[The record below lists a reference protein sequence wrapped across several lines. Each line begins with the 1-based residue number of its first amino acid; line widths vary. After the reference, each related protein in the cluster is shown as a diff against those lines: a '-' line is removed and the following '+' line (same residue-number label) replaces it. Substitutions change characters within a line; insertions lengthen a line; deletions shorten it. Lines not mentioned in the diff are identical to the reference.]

1 MNWSY
6 IKIAWRNISK
16 KKLQNIINLIGLI
29 CGITFI
35 MIVGAYIWD
44 AKQVNAHL
52 KNKDQQYLLQS
63 SYKKE
68 GLGLDITTVGALP
81 KALAEEYPQLVKN
94 YYRLDGLTCIVSN
107 GTDKFEEGA
116 SLGDPS
122 LLAMFGFELHA
133 GDINTALKDP
143 FSLVITEA
151 AAMKYFGRT
160 DALGEQLSIR
170 NFNGEKHDFMIT
182 GIIKPSYQN
191 SVLELTPALRSDF
204 FLPIASE
211 KYFGRDIDNWENPYI
226 IGFLELQ
233 QNVSPGQL
241 TTAIKTL
248 VSKHTDKTFADN
260 YSPDLKPLKSYYLES
275 NDGAIQKMIDIL
287 LYIAGFILLM
297 AIINFINFNLGQN
310 IGRLKEI
317 GIRKIM
323 GAQSN
328 QIASLLLT
336 EYVILLC
343 LILLICL
350 PLYILAK
357 PLFENIFMRRLPQLT
372 ELPYYFFLGILL
384 FSILI
389 GLISGLYPAIKLSR
403 NSLLNSVKL
412 QFDKVK
418 NKHSIRKALLFLQFT
433 TAIVILTSTIIIAR
447 QIHLFV
453 NSDLGYN
460 KEYILTVQTTRD
472 WSPEGVRKTQ
482 TIQQE
487 LEKLNEIEDISLSYE
502 TPNNIVGKAEIAL
515 MDKSDEPINS
525 QMIISDSKFA
535 DTYQIPMLAG
545 QFFSSNLV
553 DSMAPQEVVINR
565 KAMNVLGYEH
575 ADDIIG
581 RNLRING
588 SNDPIKVVGITEN
601 FIPNSMH
608 NPNTAIIWLNVA
620 QNNFYRYFN
629 IRMKPGSISNSI
641 QNIEKNWHFLM
652 PDAPFEYHFMEE
664 NIRKMYETEL
674 QLYRAS
680 ISATVITLIIVC
692 LGIIGLVS
700 LSISARSKEVGM
712 RKILG
717 AKLSDLLVLFSKEYY
732 LLFIAS
738 VLTAVP
744 ISFFMMKKWLT
755 NYEFRIQ
762 ISAWNYLLPI
772 LLLLALLA
780 GLILFILYRN
790 GRGNPI
796 HRLKE
801 D

>member
-52 KNKDQQYLLQS
+52 RNKDQQYLLQS
-63 SYKKE
+63 TYKKE
-68 GLGLDITTVGALP
+68 GLGIELTTLGALP

-94 YYRLDGLTCIVSN
+94 YYRIDGLTCIVSN
-107 GTDKFEEGA
+107 GSDKFEESA
-116 SLGDPS
+116 SLGDPTFLS
-122 LLAMFGFELHA
+122 MFGFELHA
-133 GDINTALKDP
+133 GDVNTALVDP

-151 AAMKYFGRT
+151 AAIKYFGRI

-170 NFNGEKHDFMIT
+170 NFKGEKHDFKVT
-182 GIIKPSYQN
+182 GIIKPNYRN
-191 SVLELTPALRSDF
+191 SVQELTPGLKGDF

-211 KYFGRDIDNWENPYI
+211 RYFGRELDSWENPYI
-226 IGFLELQ
+226 VGFVELEKNISLDQ
-233 QNVSPGQL
+233 INA
-241 TTAIKTL
+241 AIKAL
-248 VSKHTDKTFADN
+248 VGKHTDQVFSDN
-260 YSPDLKPLKSYYLES
+260 YSPDLKPLKTYYLES
-275 NDGAIQKMIDIL
+275 NYGAIQKMIDIL
-287 LYIAGFILLM
+287 LYISGFILLM

-310 IGRLKEI
+310 ISRLKEI

-323 GAQSN
+323 GARSN

-336 EYVILLC
+336 EYVILVV
-343 LILLICL
+343 LILLICF
-350 PLYILAK
+350 PLYVFAK
-357 PLFENIFMRRLPQLT
+357 PLFENIFMRKLPQIT
-372 ELPYYFFLGILL
+372 ELPYYFYLGIFL
-384 FSILI
+384 FSIFI
-389 GLISGLYPAIKLSR
+389 GLISGFYPAIKLSR

-418 NKHSIRKALLFLQFT
+418 NKQSLRKALLFLQFT
-433 TAIVILTSTIIIAR
+433 TAIIILTSTIIVAR

-453 NSDLGYN
+453 NSDLGY
-460 KEYILTVQTTRD
+460 KKDYILTVQTTRD

-487 LEKLNEIEDISLSYE
+487 LGKLNEIEEISLSYE

-535 DTYQIPMLAG
+535 ETYQIPMLAG
-545 QFFSSNLV
+545 SFFSSDLV
-553 DSMAPQEVVINR
+553 DSLAPKEVVMNR
-565 KAMNVLGYEH
+565 KAMNVLGIEH
-575 ADDIIG
+575 ADDVIG
-581 RNLRING
+581 RNLKING
-588 SNDPIKVVGITEN
+588 TPDPVRVVGITEN

-608 NPNTAIIWLNVA
+608 SPNTAIIWLNVS
-620 QNNFYRYFN
+620 QNNLYRYFN
-629 IRMKPGSISNSI
+629 IRMKPGSISSSI
-641 QNIEKNWHFLM
+641 DNIEKKWHFLM
-652 PDAPFEYHFMEE
+652 PEAPFEYHFMEE

-692 LGIIGLVS
+692 LGILGLVS
-700 LSISARSKEVGM
+700 LSITARSKEVGM

-717 AKLSDLLVLFSKEYY
+717 AKLSDLLILFSKEYY
-732 LLFIAS
+732 LLFFTSIL
-738 VLTAVP
+738 VAVP
-744 ISFFMMKKWLT
+744 ISFFMMKKWLY
-755 NYEFRIQ
+755 NYEFRIE
-762 ISAWNYLLPI
+762 ISAWNFLLPI
-772 LLLLALLA
+772 ILLLTLLA
-780 GLILFILYRN
+780 GIILFILYSK
-790 GRGNPI
+790 GKGNPI

>member
-52 KNKDQQYLLQS
+52 RNKDQQYLLQS
-63 SYKKE
+63 TYKKE
-68 GLGLDITTVGALP
+68 GLGIELTTLGALP

-94 YYRLDGLTCIVSN
+94 YYRIDGLTCIVSN
-107 GTDKFEEGA
+107 GSDKFEESA
-116 SLGDPS
+116 SLGDPTFLS
-122 LLAMFGFELHA
+122 MFGFELHA
-133 GDINTALKDP
+133 GDVNTALVDP

-151 AAMKYFGRT
+151 AAIKYFGRI

-170 NFNGEKHDFMIT
+170 NFKGEKHDFKVT
-182 GIIKPSYQN
+182 GIIKPNYRN
-191 SVLELTPALRSDF
+191 SVQELTPGLKGDF

-211 KYFGRDIDNWENPYI
+211 RYFGRELDSWENPYI
-226 IGFLELQ
+226 VGFVELEKNISLDQ
-233 QNVSPGQL
+233 INA
-241 TTAIKTL
+241 AIKAL
-248 VSKHTDKTFADN
+248 VGKHTDQVFSDN
-260 YSPDLKPLKSYYLES
+260 YSPDLKPLKTYYLES
-275 NDGAIQKMIDIL
+275 NNGAIQKMIDIL
-287 LYIAGFILLM
+287 LYISGFILLM

-310 IGRLKEI
+310 ISRLKEI

-323 GAQSN
+323 GARSN

-336 EYVILLC
+336 EYVILVV
-343 LILLICL
+343 LILLICF
-350 PLYILAK
+350 PLYVFAK
-357 PLFENIFMRRLPQLT
+357 PLFENIFMRKLPQIT
-372 ELPYYFFLGILL
+372 ELPYYFYLGIFL
-384 FSILI
+384 FSIFI
-389 GLISGLYPAIKLSR
+389 GLISGFYPAIKLSR

-418 NKHSIRKALLFLQFT
+418 NKQSLRKALLFLQFT
-433 TAIVILTSTIIIAR
+433 TAIIILTSTIIVAR

-453 NSDLGYN
+453 NSDLGY
-460 KEYILTVQTTRD
+460 KKDYILTVQTTRD

-487 LEKLNEIEDISLSYE
+487 LGKLNEVEEISLSYE

-535 DTYQIPMLAG
+535 ETYQIPMLAG
-545 QFFSSNLV
+545 SFFSSDLV
-553 DSMAPQEVVINR
+553 DSLAPKEVVMNR
-565 KAMNVLGYEH
+565 KAMNVLGIEH
-575 ADDIIG
+575 ADDVIG
-581 RNLRING
+581 RNLKING
-588 SNDPIKVVGITEN
+588 TPDPVRVVGITEN

-608 NPNTAIIWLNVA
+608 SPNTAIIWLNVS
-620 QNNFYRYFN
+620 QNNLYRYFN
-629 IRMKPGSISNSI
+629 IRMKPGSISSSI
-641 QNIEKNWHFLM
+641 DNIEKKWHFLM
-652 PDAPFEYHFMEE
+652 PEAPFEYHFMEE

-692 LGIIGLVS
+692 LGILGLVS
-700 LSISARSKEVGM
+700 LSITARSKEVGM

-717 AKLSDLLVLFSKEYY
+717 AKLSDLLILFSKEYY
-732 LLFIAS
+732 LLFFTSIL
-738 VLTAVP
+738 VAVP
-744 ISFFMMKKWLT
+744 ITFFMMKKWLY
-755 NYEFRIQ
+755 NYEFRIE
-762 ISAWNYLLPI
+762 ISAWNFLLPI
-772 LLLLALLA
+772 ILLLTLLA
-780 GLILFILYRN
+780 GIILFILYKK

>member
-6 IKIAWRNISK
+6 LKIAWRNISK

-52 KNKDQQYLLQS
+52 RNKDQQYLLQS
-63 SYKKE
+63 TYKKE
-68 GLGLDITTVGALP
+68 GLGIELTTLGALP

-94 YYRLDGLTCIVSN
+94 YYRIDGLTCIVSN
-107 GTDKFEEGA
+107 GSDKFEESA
-116 SLGDPS
+116 SLGDPTFLS
-122 LLAMFGFELHA
+122 MFGFELHA
-133 GDINTALKDP
+133 GDVNTALVDP

-151 AAMKYFGRT
+151 AAIKNFGRI

-170 NFNGEKHDFMIT
+170 NFKGEKHDFKVT
-182 GIIKPSYQN
+182 GIIKPNYRN
-191 SVLELTPALRSDF
+191 SVQELTPGLKGDF

-211 KYFGRDIDNWENPYI
+211 RYFGRELDSWENPYI
-226 IGFLELQ
+226 VGFVELEKNISLDQ
-233 QNVSPGQL
+233 INA
-241 TTAIKTL
+241 AIKAL
-248 VSKHTDKTFADN
+248 VGKHTDQVFSDN
-260 YSPDLKPLKSYYLES
+260 YSPDLKPLKTYYLES
-275 NDGAIQKMIDIL
+275 NYGAIQKMIDIL
-287 LYIAGFILLM
+287 LYISGFILLM

-310 IGRLKEI
+310 ISRLKEI

-323 GAQSN
+323 GARSN

-336 EYVILLC
+336 EYVILVV
-343 LILLICL
+343 LILLICF
-350 PLYILAK
+350 PLYVFAK
-357 PLFENIFMRRLPQLT
+357 PLFENIFMRKLPQIT
-372 ELPYYFFLGILL
+372 ELPYYFYLGIFL
-384 FSILI
+384 FSIFI
-389 GLISGLYPAIKLSR
+389 GLISGFYPAIKLSR

-418 NKHSIRKALLFLQFT
+418 NKQSLRKALLFLQFT
-433 TAIVILTSTIIIAR
+433 TAIIILTSTIIVAR

-453 NSDLGYN
+453 NSDLGY
-460 KEYILTVQTTRD
+460 KKDYILTVQTTRD
-472 WSPEGVRKTQ
+472 WSPEGVRKAQ

-487 LEKLNEIEDISLSYE
+487 LGKLNEVEEISLSYE

-535 DTYQIPMLAG
+535 ETYQIPMLAG
-545 QFFSSNLV
+545 SFFSSDLV
-553 DSMAPQEVVINR
+553 DSLAPKEVVMNR
-565 KAMNVLGYEH
+565 KAMNVLGIEH
-575 ADDIIG
+575 ADDVIG
-581 RNLRING
+581 RNLKING
-588 SNDPIKVVGITEN
+588 TPDPVRVVGITEN

-608 NPNTAIIWLNVA
+608 SPNTAIIWLNVS
-620 QNNFYRYFN
+620 QNNLYRYFN
-629 IRMKPGSISNSI
+629 IRMKPGSISSSI
-641 QNIEKNWHFLM
+641 DNIEKKWHFLM
-652 PDAPFEYHFMEE
+652 PEAPFEYHFMEE

-692 LGIIGLVS
+692 LGILGLVS
-700 LSISARSKEVGM
+700 LSITVRSKEVGM

-717 AKLSDLLVLFSKEYY
+717 AKLSDLLILFSKEYY
-732 LLFIAS
+732 LLFFTSIL
-738 VLTAVP
+738 VAVP
-744 ISFFMMKKWLT
+744 ISFFMMKKWLY
-755 NYEFRIQ
+755 NYEFRIE
-762 ISAWNYLLPI
+762 ISAWNFLLPI
-772 LLLLALLA
+772 ILLLTLLA
-780 GLILFILYRN
+780 GIILFILYKK

>member
-52 KNKDQQYLLQS
+52 RNKDQQYLLQS
-63 SYKKE
+63 TYKKE
-68 GLGLDITTVGALP
+68 GLGIELTTLGALP

-94 YYRLDGLTCIVSN
+94 YYRIDGLTCIVSN
-107 GTDKFEEGA
+107 GSDKFEESA
-116 SLGDPS
+116 SLGDPTFLS
-122 LLAMFGFELHA
+122 MFGFELHA
-133 GDINTALKDP
+133 GDVNTALVDP

-151 AAMKYFGRT
+151 AAIKYFGRI

-170 NFNGEKHDFMIT
+170 NFKGEKHDFKVT
-182 GIIKPSYQN
+182 GIIKPNYRN
-191 SVLELTPALRSDF
+191 SVQELTPGLKGDF

-211 KYFGRDIDNWENPYI
+211 KYFGRELDSWENPYI
-226 IGFLELQ
+226 VGFVELEK
-233 QNVSPGQL
+233 NVSLDQL
-241 TTAIKTL
+241 KAAIKTL
-248 VSKHTDKTFADN
+248 VGKHTDQVYSDN
-260 YSPDLKPLKSYYLES
+260 YSPDLKPLKTYYLES
-275 NDGAIQKMIDIL
+275 NNGAIQKMIDIL
-287 LYIAGFILLM
+287 LYISGFILLM

-310 IGRLKEI
+310 ISRLKEI

-323 GAQSN
+323 GARSN

-336 EYVILLC
+336 EYVILLV
-343 LILLICL
+343 LILLICF
-350 PLYILAK
+350 PLYVFAK
-357 PLFENIFMRRLPQLT
+357 PLFENIFMRKLPQIT
-372 ELPYYFFLGILL
+372 ELPYYFYLGIFL

-389 GLISGLYPAIKLSR
+389 GLISGFYPAIKLSR

-418 NKHSIRKALLFLQFT
+418 NKQSLRKTLLFLQFT
-433 TAIVILTSTIIIAR
+433 TAIIILTSTIIVAR

-460 KEYILTVQTTRD
+460 KDYILTVQTTRD

-487 LEKLNEIEDISLSYE
+487 LGKLNEVEEISLSYE

-535 DTYQIPMLAG
+535 ETYQIPMLAG
-545 QFFSSNLV
+545 SFFSSDLV
-553 DSMAPQEVVINR
+553 DSMAPKEVVMNR
-565 KAMNVLGYEH
+565 KAMNVLGIEH
-575 ADDIIG
+575 ADDVIG
-581 RNLRING
+581 RNLKING
-588 SNDPIKVVGITEN
+588 TPDPVRVVGITEN

-608 NPNTAIIWLNVA
+608 SPNTAIIWLNVS
-620 QNNFYRYFN
+620 QNNIYRYFN
-629 IRMKPGSISNSI
+629 IRMKPGSISSSI
-641 QNIEKNWHFLM
+641 DNIEKKWHFLM
-652 PDAPFEYHFMEE
+652 PEAPFEYHFMEE

-692 LGIIGLVS
+692 LGILGLVS
-700 LSISARSKEVGM
+700 LSITARSKEVGM

-717 AKLSDLLVLFSKEYY
+717 AKLSDLLILFSKEYY
-732 LLFIAS
+732 LLFFTSIL
-738 VLTAVP
+738 VAVP
-744 ISFFMMKKWLT
+744 ISFLMMKKWLY
-755 NYEFRIQ
+755 NYEFRIE
-762 ISAWNYLLPI
+762 ISAWNFLLPI
-772 LLLLALLA
+772 LILLTLLA
-780 GLILFILYRN
+780 GIILFVLYN
-790 GRGNPI
+790 KGRGNPI